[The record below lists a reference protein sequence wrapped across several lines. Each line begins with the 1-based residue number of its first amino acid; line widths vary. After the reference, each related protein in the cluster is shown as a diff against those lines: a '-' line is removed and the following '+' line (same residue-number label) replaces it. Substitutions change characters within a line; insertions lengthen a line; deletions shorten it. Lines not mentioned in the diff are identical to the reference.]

1 MGSYEWL
8 TPTKLPSSTKTPT
21 SYKGSTCPLQITLL
35 AGNQV
40 FTCEPVATVHIQTIM
55 LDLAFCLKWLSRTMC
70 LPCKLCLFWQNQ
82 AAPKVTQ
89 VGRQDQ
95 VHIGTKD
102 ILRFSK
108 LSFKIFL
115 LCSSQDRCWEH
126 FLIPINDR
134 SIQCPPIPSGA
145 LKL

>member
-21 SYKGSTCPLQITLL
+21 SYQGSTCPLQITLL

-82 AAPKVTQ
+82 AAPKVIQ
-89 VGRQDQ
+89 VGQQDQ

-108 LSFKIFL
+108 LSYKIFYFVAP
-115 LCSSQDRCWEH
+115 RIGVGGI
-126 FLIPINDR
+126 F
-134 SIQCPPIPSGA
+134 
-145 LKL
+145 